1 MTAKKKAQANA
12 VKKLADPHRFDESLP
27 LEGDARYLLDER
39 AKLAVRMAWATSR
52 PLLVVGEAGCG
63 KTQLAQALANAWG
76 VPLFARTVHAR
87 TEAQDLFFHFDAVA
101 RLSDAQLRS
110 ALRDS
115 GLATKS
121 ARAKHCDPLNPSH
134 YLRPGPLWW
143 AINAPSAWRLN
154 ERRPDAYK
162 VIAPHGMP
170 SNWSGGASV
179 VLIDEVDKGSDELA
193 ESLLELLDQK
203 RFSVPW
209 TGQEILA
216 DPKSEPL
223 LLLTSNGARQLPAPF
238 LRRCIVL
245 AMQLPA
251 DGLVDWL
258 MQRGRLHF
266 AAAQIKDDA
275 LRRAAELIDED
286 RRSVSSRQRYKPG
299 VAEYIYLCQA
309 VAELAAKAPARAQV
323 ALIES
328 LAPSVTSHKGEANRL
343 QG

>member
-1 MTAKKKAQANA
+1 MTEKNA
-12 VKKLADPHRFDESLP
+12 VHPNPSNDLADPHFFDESLP
-27 LEGDARYLLDER
+27 LEGDARYLLDDR

-63 KTQLAQALANAWG
+63 KTRLAQALAKAWG
-76 VPLFARTVHAR
+76 VPLFARTIHAR
-87 TEAQDLFFHFDAVA
+87 TEAQDLFFHFDAIA

-110 ALRDS
+110 ALGALGPAID
-115 GLATKS
+115 AVKP
-121 ARAKHCDPLNPSH
+121 KYCDPLKPSH

-154 ERRPDAYK
+154 DGRPDPFK
-162 VIAPHGMP
+162 VIAPYGMP
-170 SNWSGGASV
+170 PEWSGGASV
-179 VLIDEVDKGSDELA
+179 ILIDEVDKGSDELA
-193 ESLLELLDQK
+193 ESLLELLDEK

-209 TGQEILA
+209 TGQEVLG
-216 DPKSEPL
+216 DPKSEPF

-245 AMQLPA
+245 AMQLPT

-258 MQRGRLHF
+258 MKRGRLHF
-266 AAAQIKDDA
+266 TASKIKDDA

-286 RRSVSSRQRYKPG
+286 RRSVSSKQRYRPG
-299 VAEYIYLCQA
+299 VAEYIDLCEA
-309 VAELAAKAPARAQV
+309 ITELAANASAHEQI